1 MKKYDQKENV
11 EKQNEEFVTTM
22 KHDDKLRS
30 FFVEN
35 YTPGFNDQ
43 DDQKFISYEF
53 SKFSENGWG
62 EDGNPLE
69 KQVLSKKKAKLF
81 AEDVVMKWKGFD
93 SEEGGDNSKKAIEEA
108 DKYLATGKKF

>member
-1 MKKYDQKENV
+1 MFGKNKQKDDTDIAAVDDLMKKYDHQENI

-22 KHDDKLRS
+22 KQDDKLRS

-53 SKFSENGWG
+53 SKFSEDGWG
-62 EDGNPLE
+62 EDG
-69 KQVLSKKKAKLF
+69 
-81 AEDVVMKWKGFD
+81 
-93 SEEGGDNSKKAIEEA
+93 
-108 DKYLATGKKF
+108 